1 MHIEPFAEGCG
12 HQLLVVWCGLTFV
25 FVFPTLFHWL
35 ELLAI
40 SYLSDTTIYTTMV
53 IRVENNLQ
61 EKWTFSTHRKKFKW
75 KTHGTNNRSKL
86 IGLSILTQVHPNG
99 SCVVI
104 CGENLDWE
112 IMP

>member
-1 MHIEPFAEGCG
+1 MHIEPFVEGCG

-35 ELLAI
+35 GLPAI
-40 SYLSDTTIYTTMV
+40 SCLPNTIIYTTLA
-53 IRVENNLQ
+53 IRMENNLQ
-61 EKWTFSTHRKKFKW
+61 EKWTFSTYHKKFKW

-86 IGLSILTQVHPNG
+86 IGFSILTQVHPNG
-99 SCVVI
+99 SSVVI
-104 CGENLDWE
+104 CGENLDGE